1 MMFSSAFSSIFL
13 LAVSSS
19 SSLVFL
25 ATLDPFFFGLASSS
39 SSSSSSFSADFS
51 SFCLYATAFSPISL
65 ITSAADEATLPIVS
79 SVDVSI

>member
-25 ATLDPFFFGLASSS
+25 ATLDPFFFGLASS